1 MVALPGAQG
10 EISCFLSQYDFQ
22 AYFAGSMELRHLR
35 YFVAAAEEE
44 NISRAALRLHIS
56 QSAISR
62 QIRDLE
68 DEISLR
74 LFERRARA
82 LSLTVA
88 GRKFLEEARSVL
100 RHAEEAVA
108 RTKSWSETGIRELHV
123 GYAPS
128 PTTRI
133 LPRALEVFREKNPK
147 IQLHLYDIS
156 TAEMLLLL
164 REKKLH
170 VALTVLPARKHLR
183 GLDYIQI
190 ASYPLCI
197 ALASKHPLSKLKTL
211 KPEQFVEEP
220 FIGYTRKEYPEYE
233 AWVKKLFNNLGR
245 SPARIVEEY
254 DSFSGIV
261 AAVASGRGVA
271 LMPSVARSALGP
283 AVKLIRLQPALEQ
296 LIVAIWYK
304 QKTTP
309 ETVSRFVSALL
320 EK

>member
-1 MVALPGAQG
+1 
-10 EISCFLSQYDFQ
+10 
-22 AYFAGSMELRHLR
+22 MELRHLR

-56 QSAISR
+56 QPAISR
-62 QIRDLE
+62 QIRNLE
-68 DEISLR
+68 DEISIR
-74 LFERRARA
+74 LFERKARA

-88 GRKFLEEARSVL
+88 GSKFLEEARSVL

-108 RTKSWSETGIRELHV
+108 RTKSSSETGIRELHV

-128 PTTRI
+128 PTTQI
-133 LPRALEVFREKNPK
+133 LPRALEVLREKSPK
-147 IQLHLYDIS
+147 IQLHLHDIS

-170 VALTVLPARKHLR
+170 VALTVLPSRKHLR

-220 FIGYTRKEYPEYE
+220 FIGYARKEYPEYE
-233 AWVKKLFNNLGR
+233 AWVEKLFNSLGR

-261 AAVASGRGVA
+261 AAVGFIREDD
-271 LMPSVARSALGP
+271 LMAKVYRRELEP
-283 AVKLIRLQPALEQ
+283 AVKVVPLQPGL
-296 LIVAIWYK
+296 V
-304 QKTTP
+304 
-309 ETVSRFVSALL
+309 R
-320 EK
+320 

>member
-1 MVALPGAQG
+1 
-10 EISCFLSQYDFQ
+10 
-22 AYFAGSMELRHLR
+22 MELRHLR

-44 NISRAALRLHIS
+44 NISRAALRLHVS
-56 QSAISR
+56 QPAISR

-68 DEISLR
+68 EEISIR
-74 LFERRARA
+74 LFERSAKA
-82 LSLTVA
+82 LRLTLA

-108 RTKSWSETGIRELHV
+108 RTKSWIETGIRELHV

-128 PTTRI
+128 PTTQI
-133 LPRALEVFREKNPK
+133 LPRALELFREKNPK

-164 REKKLH
+164 REKKLDA
-170 VALTVLPARKHLR
+170 ALTVLPSRKHLR
-183 GLDYIQI
+183 RLDYIQI

-211 KPEQFVEEP
+211 EPEQFVEEP

-233 AWVKKLFNNLGR
+233 AWVEKLFKSLGR

-271 LMPSVARSALGP
+271 LMPSVVRSALGP
-283 AVKLIRLQPALEQ
+283 AVKLIRVQPALEQ

-304 QKTTP
+304 RKTTP

-320 EK
+320 ER

>member
-1 MVALPGAQG
+1 
-10 EISCFLSQYDFQ
+10 
-22 AYFAGSMELRHLR
+22 MELRHLR

-56 QSAISR
+56 QPAISR

-68 DEISLR
+68 DEISIR
-74 LFERRARA
+74 LFERSARA

-108 RTKSWSETGIRELHV
+108 RTKSWIETGELHV

-128 PTTRI
+128 PTTQI

-147 IQLHLYDIS
+147 IQLHLHDIS

-164 REKKLH
+164 REKKLD
-170 VALTVLPARKHLR
+170 VALTVLPSRKHLR

-197 ALASKHPLSKLKTL
+197 ALASKHPLSKLKTI

-220 FIGYTRKEYPEYE
+220 FLGYNRKEYPEYE
-233 AWVKKLFNNLGR
+233 AWVEKLFNSLGR
-245 SPARIVEEY
+245 IPSRIAEEH
-254 DSFSGIV
+254 DSFSGIA
-261 AAVASGRGVA
+261 AAVASGRVA

-283 AVKLIRLQPALEQ
+283 AVKLIHLQPALEQ
-296 LIVAIWYK
+296 SIVAIWYK

>member
-1 MVALPGAQG
+1 
-10 EISCFLSQYDFQ
+10 
-22 AYFAGSMELRHLR
+22 MELRHLR

-56 QSAISR
+56 QPAISR

-68 DEISLR
+68 DEISIR
-74 LFERRARA
+74 LFERKARA

-88 GRKFLEEARSVL
+88 GSKFLEEARSVL

-108 RTKSWSETGIRELHV
+108 RTKSWIETGIGELHV

-128 PTTRI
+128 PTTQI
-133 LPRALEVFREKNPK
+133 LPRALEVLREKNPK
-147 IQLHLYDIS
+147 IQLHLHDIS

-170 VALTVLPARKHLR
+170 VALTVLPSRKHLR

-197 ALASKHPLSKLKTL
+197 ALASKHPLSKLKTI

-220 FIGYTRKEYPEYE
+220 FIGYNRKQYPEYE
-233 AWVKKLFNNLGR
+233 AWVEKLFNSLGR
-245 SPARIVEEY
+245 IPSRIAEEY

-283 AVKLIRLQPALEQ
+283 GVKLIHLQPALEQ
-296 LIVAIWYK
+296 SIVAIWYK

>member
-1 MVALPGAQG
+1 
-10 EISCFLSQYDFQ
+10 
-22 AYFAGSMELRHLR
+22 MELRHLR

-56 QSAISR
+56 QPAVSR

-68 DEISLR
+68 DEISIR
-74 LFERRARA
+74 LFERSAKA
-82 LSLTVA
+82 LTLTVA

-108 RTKSWSETGIRELHV
+108 NTKSWIETGIGELHV

-128 PTTRI
+128 PTTKI
-133 LPRALEVFREKNPK
+133 LPRALKVFREKNPK
-147 IQLHLYDIS
+147 IQLHLHDIS
-156 TAEMLLLL
+156 TAEMLVLLK
-164 REKKLH
+164 EKKLQ
-170 VALTVLPARKHLR
+170 VALTVLPSRKHLR
-183 GLDYIQI
+183 ELDYVQI
-190 ASYPLCI
+190 ASYPLYI
-197 ALASKHPLSKLKTL
+197 ALASKHPLSKLKTIR
-211 KPEQFVEEP
+211 PEQFVEEP
-220 FIGYTRKEYPEYE
+220 LIGYSRKEYPEYE
-233 AWVKKLFNNLGR
+233 AWVGKLFNSLGPIPR
-245 SPARIVEEY
+245 RIAEEH

-271 LMPSVARSALGP
+271 LMPSVARRALGP
-283 AVKLIRLQPALEQ
+283 GVKLIHLQSAPEQ
-296 LIVAIWYK
+296 SIVAIWYK